1 MSEIYRNTSQFE
13 YLDIANGSAD
23 AAPTVLLKRA
33 GMTDVSITP
42 THITTGLP
50 SNIQDRW
57 QAYIQLAYTVTEG
70 EFILE
75 WSATVGGE
83 AILKTDYFTVIT
95 PYISP
100 EEIARRE
107 GWTFGVDQTKADVVI
122 AERLARN
129 IIDSMV
135 EGTFGAKTK
144 TVTTYGQQTDQL
156 YVGESMQSITTLY
169 ENGVLVVGP
178 GFNALG
184 YPIELT
190 ETGRSIR
197 IVSPGNNIAI
207 SELMDAVVDIGQFKT
222 GARYDVTGVFGYA
235 AVPQKIVDAAW
246 LLAKDY
252 LCQDATWR
260 NKYIKT
266 VTTTNWDFDFSSMA
280 WWATGNA
287 MVDRLLDEYRKPPM
301 MVI

>member
-1 MSEIYRNTSQFE
+1 MSEIYKNTSQYD
-13 YLDIANGSAD
+13 YLDITNGTAD
-23 AAPTVLLKRA
+23 AAPTVALQRA
-33 GMTDVSITP
+33 GQPDVTLVP
-42 THITTGLP
+42 THITTSLP
-50 SNIQDRW
+50 SGVTDRW
-57 QAYIQLAYTVTEG
+57 QVYIPLAYTATEND
-70 EFILE
+70 FVVE
-75 WSATVGGE
+75 WTTSVGGE
-83 AILKTDYFTVIT
+83 SVVKSDYYSVVT
-95 PYISP
+95 PYVTP

-107 GWTFGVDQTKADVVI
+107 GWVIGVDQSRGDLVI

-129 IIDSMV
+129 IIDSLCG
-135 EGTFGAKTK
+135 ETFGAKTE
-144 TVTTYGQQTDQL
+144 TLTAYGQQTDQIYL
-156 YVGESMQSITTLY
+156 AKKMQSITTLY

-178 GFNALG
+178 GFNGLG

-197 IVSPGNNIAI
+197 IVNLGNTIAV
-207 SELMDAVVDIGQFKT
+207 SELQDAVVDIGQFST
-222 GARYDVTGVFGYA
+222 DARYDVTGITGYA
-235 AVPQKIVDAAW
+235 SVPQKITDAAW

-266 VTTTNWDFDFSSMA
+266 VTTQNWDFDFSGMA